1 MSAKALAAA
10 TKDRQSTAE
19 GAGGDRRGR
28 SCSDG
33 RASAGNSARRC
44 CATPGPPSASY
55 LHHHKEPAT
64 ALENPLRSAAAQR
77 NERMATARLELATV
91 CPRLRG
97 HQPLHESLLE
107 PLEASS
113 CSKPSRKSYCAWRR
127 CLKLLRRCRRSLVL
141 LSMALLWRCASRM
154 PSPAPPVALG
164 LLATLATLT

>member
-1 MSAKALAAA
+1 MRRLSQRRRKTVRARQRARAETDAVALAL
-10 TKDRQSTAE
+10 TAVLPPE
-19 GAGGDRRGR
+19 TVPADVVRRLVHR
-28 SCSDG
+28 
-33 RASAGNSARRC
+33 
-44 CATPGPPSASY
+44 
-55 LHHHKEPAT
+55 LHHICITTREPAT

-154 PSPAPPVALG
+154 PPRAPPVALR